1 MDARRRT
8 VATSL
13 LALLCPALLLSGCS
27 FVFVD
32 RPKPNNQTCTE
43 SYLWPIVDTTMAGL
57 FTVVA
62 VDFATMSKEE
72 YLSKYANSGDKS
84 DGRTGTA
91 ATGFVMAGA
100 AAASAIYGYINV
112 SRCSPT
118 RTAAWTPE
126 RAQAYAPPASYPM
139 PAPQLPP
146 PSAPMPPAPV
156 PMQPERR
163 LAVLEFQGRELDPS
177 FLMRCTDAVRFG
189 MHQGLGS
196 YGVTVMS
203 REHMK
208 TLLKPPANLGCLDD
222 TCELVTARSLSAAH
236 VVSGRV
242 AYAQGLYVV
251 TLKVRETQGG
261 ILIVSDTIDGR
272 SEPELLKILAE
283 RSRDLARSAFG
294 FAPAR

>member
-1 MDARRRT
+1 MDARRYYA
-8 VATSL
+8 ATYL
-13 LALLCPALLLSGCS
+13 LALLLCPALMTSGCS

-32 RPKPNNQTCTE
+32 RPKPHIPTCTE
-43 SYLWPIVDTTMAGL
+43 SYLWPIVDTAMAGL
-57 FTVVA
+57 FTA
-62 VDFATMSKEE
+62 AAIDFATMSKER
-72 YLSKYANSGDKS
+72 YLSEYGSSNDKS

-91 ATGFVMAGA
+91 ATGFIMAGA
-100 AAASAIYGYINV
+100 AAASAIYGYVNV
-112 SRCSPT
+112 SRCKPT

-126 RAQAYAPPASYPM
+126 RAQAYAPPVSYPT
-139 PAPQLPP
+139 PAPQPP
-146 PSAPMPPAPV
+146 PPGAPMPAPV

-163 LAVLEFQGRELDPS
+163 LAVLEFQGRELDQN
-177 FLMRCTDAVRFG
+177 FLMRCADAVRFG

-203 REHMK
+203 REHMM
-208 TLLKPPANLGCLDD
+208 TLLKPPASLGCPDD
-222 TCELVTARSLSAAH
+222 TCELATARSLGAAH

-261 ILIVSDTIDGR
+261 ILIISDTIDGR
-272 SEPELLKILAE
+272 SEPELLQILAE

-294 FAPAR
+294 FAPVR